1 MKRYLH
7 NYRTVL
13 FALFASV
20 LLAACSSGPTVRT
33 DTDPDANFG
42 QYRTW
47 GFYTP
52 LSMEKSG
59 YSTWV
64 SDRIKTNIRREM
76 TARGYSYSEKPDLL
90 VNFRERS
97 DVRTAV
103 YPMTQTDVR
112 YYYNPRARAYIAV
125 PVYYD
130 DYAVHQY
137 VEGTL
142 SVDIVDAKANRMVWT
157 ADAIGRSMQRL
168 PQKRAPEI
176 DTALTAIFMHYPYTA
191 GNAQPLTPVK
201 K

>member
-1 MKRYLH
+1 MTRLTR
-7 NYRTVL
+7 NVR
-13 FALFASV
+13 ALFIALCTTA

-42 QYRTW
+42 QYKTW
-47 GFYTP
+47 GFYSP

-64 SDRIKTNIRREM
+64 SERIKTNIRREM
-76 TARGYSYSEKPDLL
+76 TARGYAYSEKPDLW
-90 VNFRERS
+90 VNFRERR

-112 YYYNPRARAYIAV
+112 YFYNPRARAYIAV

-142 SVDIVDAKANRMVWT
+142 SVDIVDSKANRMVWT
-157 ADAIGRSMQRL
+157 ADAVGRSMQKL
-168 PQKRAPEI
+168 PAKRAPEI

-191 GNAQPLTPVK
+191 GNAQPVGPAK
-201 K
+201 